1 MLPPESVGVVAV
13 RSVLLAG
20 ELLLRCYRAMLRRRE
35 VGVSERDSRPV
46 LLLFGVNISLL
57 FHTVTLWLIILS
69 LAS

>member
-20 ELLLRCYRAMLRRRE
+20 DCCSGAHRAMLRRRE
-35 VGVSERDSRPV
+35 VGIAERDSRPV

-57 FHTVTLWLIILS
+57 FHSVSLWLIILS